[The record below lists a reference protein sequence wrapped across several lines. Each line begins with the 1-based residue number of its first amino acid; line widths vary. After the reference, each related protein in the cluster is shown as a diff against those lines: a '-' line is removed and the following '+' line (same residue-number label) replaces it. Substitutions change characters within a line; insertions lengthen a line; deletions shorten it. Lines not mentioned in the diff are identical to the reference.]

1 MRVPLFELSI
11 FAMMASCVTF
21 AETNLDAAIVPVQ
34 LSTDEESE
42 KKDTVVT
49 GVSNWKLDNEHSSV
63 VCAVSHY
70 GLSYIY
76 GRFNSCSGS
85 IEMDFQD
92 PDSAK
97 FRFEIDAD
105 SIDSNDASRDVDLR
119 GPKCLDAAQF
129 STITF
134 ESINVTAKDTQRPNG
149 KTKRNFMIDGNL
161 SIHGETRKIK
171 IPLEL
176 LAMGNGAD
184 GKLRC
189 GFMTKFVVQRSEFGL
204 DAMADSIGDSVA
216 VTFCFQAVR
225 NDEAK
230 ELEGENVEANE
241 LGGDSKSDEL
251 DTGNAPEDKRK
262 SLEELF
268 RKTPNGNSD
277 AESEAESEAD
287 SEPGLELINRLLQ
300 GAR

>member
-1 MRVPLFELSI
+1 MRVPLFEILML
-11 FAMMASCVTF
+11 AMMASCVMF
-21 AETNLDAAIVPVQ
+21 AETNLAAAIAPVQ
-34 LSTDEESE
+34 LSTDGESE
-42 KKDTVVT
+42 EKDTVVT
-49 GVSNWKLDNEHSSV
+49 GVYNWELDNEHSSV
-63 VCAVSHY
+63 VCAVSHF

-76 GRFNSCSGS
+76 GRFNTCSGS
-85 IEMDFQD
+85 IEMDFQN

-105 SIDSNDASRDVDLR
+105 SIDSNNASRDVDLR
-119 GPKCLDAAQF
+119 GPNCLDARQF

-134 ESINVTAKDTQRPNG
+134 ESINVTAKDTQRPDG
-149 KTKRNFMIDGNL
+149 KTKRTFMIDGNL
-161 SIHGETRKIK
+161 SIAGETRKTK

-189 GFMTKFVVQRSEFGL
+189 GFMSKFVVRRSDFGL

-225 NDEAK
+225 KNEEK
-230 ELEGENVEANE
+230 ESEDDSVEAIDFGSDKE
-241 LGGDSKSDEL
+241 SKSEFGADK
-251 DTGNAPEDKRK
+251 DAEDKRK

-268 RKTPNGNSD
+268 RKTPSNDND
-277 AESEAESEAD
+277 EAEIESESESD
-287 SEPGLELINRLLQ
+287 SEPDLRLIDQ
-300 GAR
+300 